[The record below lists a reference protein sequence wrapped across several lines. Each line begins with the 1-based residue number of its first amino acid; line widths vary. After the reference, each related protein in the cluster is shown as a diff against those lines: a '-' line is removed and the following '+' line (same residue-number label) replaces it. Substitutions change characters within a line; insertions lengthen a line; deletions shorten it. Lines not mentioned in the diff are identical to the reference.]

1 MTVSRD
7 VSYAWCDCSYVPLA
21 APFFSTLAQQG
32 QLEYPV
38 FGVALTREEPWGTLA
53 LGAIDSTYVK
63 NASLI
68 GWNEVVPF
76 EPFLALGGN
85 QSSYLQWAIPLSNIS
100 VDSQVF
106 NPIPTYSNVM
116 GNKSI
121 ALLDV

>member
-1 MTVSRD
+1 MTVGGD
-7 VSYAWCDCSYVPLA
+7 VSYTWGYGLYVFLA

-32 QLEYPV
+32 QLDYPV

-53 LGAIDSTYVK
+53 LGAIDSPYVK

-76 EPFLALGGN
+76 EPFLAVGGN

>member
-7 VSYAWCDCSYVPLA
+7 VPYAWCDCSYVPLA

-32 QLEYPV
+32 QLDYPV

-76 EPFLALGGN
+76 EPFLAVGGN

-100 VDSQVF
+100 VGSQVF